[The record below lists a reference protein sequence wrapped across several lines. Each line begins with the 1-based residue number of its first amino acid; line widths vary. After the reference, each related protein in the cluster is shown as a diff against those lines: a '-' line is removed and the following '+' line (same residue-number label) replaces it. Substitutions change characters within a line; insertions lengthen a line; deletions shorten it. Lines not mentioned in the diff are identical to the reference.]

1 MTCHVYRLPKIGAS
15 EVALEVPFILA
26 KASECEATLL
36 GEVVSMQKFAI
47 QSCGASQ
54 GNKSIP
60 GRGVL
65 KQKNKMAIS
74 F

>member
-47 QSCGASQ
+47 QSCGHLRATRAYQ
-54 GNKSIP
+54 EEE
-60 GRGVL
+60 
-65 KQKNKMAIS
+65 